1 MHEDTLTKREEL
13 FKNYLD
19 ITEINAEPVLLT
31 YEHNETVQSI
41 FDVIMQEKPE
51 YDFCINL
58 IYKELDE
65 AMLYQDLKM
74 STIYSIYLFSSID
87 MYKTDVYDIRWGGN
101 LFLEDEDLKIDTL

>member
-1 MHEDTLTKREEL
+1 MKRITLLQRLRPEVKAALE
-13 FKNYLD
+13 K
-19 ITEINAEPVLLT
+19 
-31 YEHNETVQSI
+31 
-41 FDVIMQEKPE
+41 EKPE
-51 YDFCINL
+51 YGFCIDL

-65 AMLYQDLKM
+65 VMLYQDLKM

>member
-1 MHEDTLTKREEL
+1 MKRITLLHRLKPKVKAALE
-13 FKNYLD
+13 K
-19 ITEINAEPVLLT
+19 
-31 YEHNETVQSI
+31 
-41 FDVIMQEKPE
+41 EKPE

-65 AMLYQDLKM
+65 VMLYQDLKM

-101 LFLEDEDLKIDTL
+101 LFLEDEDLKIETL

>member
-1 MHEDTLTKREEL
+1 MKRITLLHRL
-13 FKNYLD
+13 
-19 ITEINAEPVLLT
+19 
-31 YEHNETVQSI
+31 
-41 FDVIMQEKPE
+41 KPE
-51 YDFCINL
+51 VKAALEKNKLDYDFSIDL

-101 LFLEDEDLKIDTL
+101 LFLEDEDLKIETL